1 MEHLR
6 GERETVLVLGDQF
19 GGYYAVPQDIVES
32 YRVTDQQRQEIE
44 SLLESDV
51 AGLSF
56 VAAAAAQPNAT
67 DARLQAASAARL
79 AHRNTLALEDPLPG
93 LHGAPHGARL
103 HVVIEAY
110 VNLLSRHHGAGGL
123 GAGWGR

>member
-32 YRVTDQQRQEIE
+32 YRVTDQQRQEIN
-44 SLLESDV
+44 SLLEADA
-51 AGLSF
+51 AGPSL
-56 VAAAAAQPNAT
+56 VGAAAPQPNAT

-79 AHRNTLALEDPLPG
+79 AHRNALALEDPLPS
-93 LHGAPHGARL
+93 LHGAPHGAHL
-103 HVVIEAY
+103 HVVIDAY
-110 VNLLSRHHGAGGL
+110 VNLLSRRHGPGAL
-123 GAGWGR
+123 GAGWGH